1 MRVIPLYNMLVG
13 TNNKFN
19 LICSQFVAGHS
30 YLYAWHKGGDA
41 HKTSKTFLRVEDL
54 VVFEIK
60 LYLIIS

>member
-19 LICSQFVAGHS
+19 LICSQFAAGH
-30 YLYAWHKGGDA
+30 AWHKGGDA

-54 VVFEIK
+54 LFFEIK
-60 LYLIIS
+60 VYLIIS